1 MIYSKKI
8 TTMLENIQITHA
20 LKQNNLDKILPLT
33 SQKGKINKSTNDI
46 SKFKVTNHFKCYS
59 KDMPHY
65 KRNIIKSKIN
75 KKINK

>member
-46 SKFKVTNHFKCYS
+46 SKVKVTNHFKC
-59 KDMPHY
+59 
-65 KRNIIKSKIN
+65 
-75 KKINK
+75 